1 MTTGEHDVA
10 PVSTVDEPTGIEGE
24 SLKRKLELDVQIS
37 DVGPCKKHLKVAI
50 PRAEI
55 DRQFDESL
63 GTMKREAA
71 VPGFRPGRAPRQLVE
86 KRFRKQVA
94 DQVKS
99 SLLMASLEQLD
110 SDYKLNPISQPQFDL
125 AAIEL
130 PDQGPMQFELDLEVR
145 PEFEL
150 PDYKSLSVK
159 RPVKT
164 ISESDVDAQ
173 LKSFLE
179 RYAQLVPK
187 LEGSAEI
194 GDYITA
200 DLRFVRDGQTLNE
213 AKEIQFRLQ
222 PELRFQ
228 DGTVPKVGEALVGV
242 KPGESREAEANI
254 GSGSADPNLRGTVI
268 QVIFQV
274 HDLKQLR
281 LPEVNAA
288 FLTGIGFE
296 KVEELRDALREILE
310 RRLKT
315 QQHQAVRHE
324 ILNQLLE
331 ATPFELPADLVKRQ
345 EKDTIR
351 RLIVSMRKDGLS
363 DQEIRARE
371 AEIRANAHESTLRG
385 LKEFF
390 LLAKIADVEAL
401 KVEDEDLEYEIE
413 AIAARTDET
422 PRRVR
427 SRIQKDGLVDAL
439 ASEILERKAID
450 RVLSFVKFEEVQLE
464 EQQAVETLDQTASGS
479 APASDEE
486 GATASATGG
495 ATHPENPSGE
505 AS

>member
-10 PVSTVDEPTGIEGE
+10 PVSAVDDPTGLAGD
-24 SLKRKLELDVQIS
+24 SLKRKLDLDVQIS
-37 DVGPCKKHLKVAI
+37 DVGPCKKHLKIAI

-55 DRQFDESL
+55 ERQFDESL

-94 DQVKS
+94 EQVKS
-99 SLLMASLEQLD
+99 TLLMASLEQLD
-110 SDYKLNPISQPQFDL
+110 TDYKLNPISQPDLDL

-130 PDQGPMQFELDLEVR
+130 PDQGPMSFEIDLEVR
-145 PEFEL
+145 PEFTL
-150 PDYKSLSVK
+150 PDYKTLSVK
-159 RPVKT
+159 RPVKAIT
-164 ISESDVDAQ
+164 ETDVDAQ
-173 LKSFLE
+173 LKTFLE

-187 LEGSAEI
+187 LEGGAEI
-194 GDYITA
+194 GDYVTA
-200 DLRFVRDGQTLNE
+200 DIRFVRDGQTLNE

-242 KPGESREAEANI
+242 KPGESRQSEATI
-254 GSGSADPNLRGTVI
+254 GSGSADPSLRGAVI
-268 QVIFQV
+268 EVVFQV

-281 LPEVNAA
+281 LPEVNSN
-288 FLTGIGFE
+288 FLSNIGFDRI
-296 KVEELRDALREILE
+296 EELRDALREILE

-324 ILNQLLE
+324 ILNQLLA
-331 ATPFELPADLVKRQ
+331 ATPFDLPPDLVKRQ

-351 RLIVSMRKDGLS
+351 RLIVSLRKDGLS
-363 DQEIRARE
+363 DQEIKARE

-390 LLAKIADVEAL
+390 LLAKISEAEDI
-401 KVEDEDLEYEIE
+401 KVDDEDLEFEIE
-413 AIAARTDET
+413 AIAARTDES

-427 SRIQKDGLVDAL
+427 SRIQKDGLADAL

-450 RVLSFVKFEEVQLE
+450 RVISFVKFEEVQLE
-464 EQQAVETLDQTASGS
+464 EQAAVETLDQTASGL
-479 APASDEE
+479 APASVDEE
-486 GATASATGG
+486 TKASAEDSAAHSEKT
-495 ATHPENPSGE
+495 SGE